1 MTRLFGSQVQGHP
14 TSAVY
19 EASRTSL
26 PKLKPMKCCLLWC
39 ELVFPKKSMFSYVPC
54 LSTLAGMCLSGVV
67 CSTQGSGMLTGE
79 YWAAELAGMAG
90 LWCGVAVLDCW

>member
-1 MTRLFGSQVQGHP
+1 MVRFLVQKFSNGSHTVNP
-14 TSAVY
+14 V
-19 EASRTSL
+19 
-26 PKLKPMKCCLLWC
+26 
-39 ELVFPKKSMFSYVPC
+39 SYVPC